1 MFYVYFTTFFKWTG
15 LPEHFSQKWEEEGKK
30 DARGPRLLLILYCK
44 MILLMIKILP
54 CPGAPPPL
62 QSSVF
67 GKTVTVCSCGV
78 FFSGLDLLSEVYP
91 GTAGIIKQPTIYSV
105 AVSSA
110 LDMRK
115 PYSWGPGNEAVERQP
130 VFSRA
135 LHNKGYR
142 QRRNVQIIVVRVI
155 MGCRSPQRD
164 PSTGTDV

>member
-1 MFYVYFTTFFKWTG
+1 MG
-15 LPEHFSQKWEEEGKK
+15 EEGKK

-54 CPGAPPPL
+54 CPVPPPL
-62 QSSVF
+62 QSSVL

-105 AVSSA
+105 AVSSCFLSA

-135 LHNKGYR
+135 LHNKGYG

-155 MGCRSPQRD
+155 MGCRSPQ
-164 PSTGTDV
+164 